1 MLRVVQ
7 CKHAEANGY
16 YAAAGADYADRTLYN
31 EQGVIGYNNKQDY
44 IKVPIGAK
52 TSHGT
57 PGGQIWFSAA
67 DSCWCI
73 QGADYSP
80 LSSCPSSSDKP
91 PADGW
96 VNGASVE
103 WL

>member
-44 IKVPIGAK
+44 
-52 TSHGT
+52 
-57 PGGQIWFSAA
+57 
-67 DSCWCI
+67 
-73 QGADYSP
+73 
-80 LSSCPSSSDKP
+80 
-91 PADGW
+91 
-96 VNGASVE
+96 
-103 WL
+103 